1 MAEPNRL
8 AAALSYE
15 QDRPAFG
22 NPNMLEPGRKMRE
35 RKQAEQIELS
45 AQRVK
50 SDLLAKALM
59 RRYNPETPPGLSDTG
74 LQTGMI
80 DAGPQTL
87 DEAAGLDPR
96 VDRSTFLPY
105 SKKEG
110 LHVPAVVADVMKLAT
125 ASNPQYSNLMQPEE
139 AMPLATNM
147 MGGGV
152 VASRLAPLPA
162 GSLGMNAAP
171 KAIKD
176 LMPTE
181 YKSAMSIEP
190 PHNVRDNKKLL
201 SLTESMK
208 NTGWQGRP
216 ILTYDVGRGEEAL
229 TGSHRIKAARE
240 ANIEVPIYRIENAGD
255 YVDKNGK
262 SILDVGF
269 MELDD
274 QVKWLNKFGD
284 KNAAKLL
291 KQEAPAP
298 AGLLGMNVVAK
309 RAFTAPQDEAL
320 RLAQQRAALPVEQGG
335 LGLPAGNTPQQR
347 ADAMGFD
354 SDVYHGSAN
363 VANTTRFDPNKVVD
377 NVQYG
382 GKFYSS
388 TSPDYAN
395 KYTTNSLRGD
405 SAGVI
410 PMKMRSGKKFEMD
423 KPVSAD
429 DAASIME
436 TLGQFDRAK
445 MIRESGRPYRNGSE
459 LFYFGLDSSLSNVPK
474 GNAIFRSGF
483 DSIHGD
489 PSLEITGIAGK
500 PHSVVDSADNLRSRF
515 AAFDPFRRNA
525 ALAAALGVA
534 APDLLAEEKK

>member
-1 MAEPNRL
+1 MRCRL
-8 AAALSYE
+8 TGRGKSRLGPVLRLWLWASFPDEQARGLYQGVIVADPDRIAAALRYQ
-15 QDRPAFG
+15 QDLDAAQRPATM
-22 NPNMLEPGRKMRE
+22 NPNLAAQGEAYRANMTPPTSVMDPRYPAWKKNQDAADAVGAVGDL
-35 RKQAEQIELS
+35 ALS
-45 AQRVK
+45 AIP
-50 SDLLAKALM
+50 M
-59 RRYNPETPPGLSDTG
+59 
-74 LQTGMI
+74 
-80 DAGPQTL
+80 AGPAMQGVK
-87 DEAAGLDPR
+87 AAGRFAGPELASGLENYMGRMGMRLNAVP
-96 VDRSTFLPY
+96 SSPMT
-105 SKKEG
+105 EG
-110 LHVPAVVADVMKLAT
+110 EMRHL
-125 ASNPQYSNLMQPEE
+125 
-139 AMPLATNM
+139 
-147 MGGGV
+147 
-152 VASRLAPLPA
+152 
-162 GSLGMNAAP
+162 
-171 KAIKD
+171 
-176 LMPTE
+176 
-181 YKSAMSIEP
+181 
-190 PHNVRDNKKLL
+190 
-201 SLTESMK
+201 
-208 NTGWQGRP
+208 
-216 ILTYDVGRGEEAL
+216 
-229 TGSHRIKAARE
+229 
-240 ANIEVPIYRIENAGD
+240 
-255 YVDKNGK
+255 
-262 SILDVGF
+262 
-269 MELDD
+269 
-274 QVKWLNKFGD
+274 
-284 KNAAKLL
+284 
-291 KQEAPAP
+291 
-298 AGLLGMNVVAK
+298 
-309 RAFTAPQDEAL
+309 
-320 RLAQQRAALPVEQGG
+320 LAQQRAALPVEQHG

-525 ALAAALGVA
+525 AIAALMGVA
-534 APDLLAEEKK
+534 APDLLAQENK